1 MNQNNS
7 SEFWVLIIGIN
18 IGVIIKIII
27 DTILK

>member
-7 SEFWVLIIGIN
+7 EFWVFLIGIN
-18 IGVIIKIII
+18 IGILIKVFI

>member
-7 SEFWVLIIGIN
+7 EFWALLIGIN

>member
-7 SEFWVLIIGIN
+7 EFWAFLIGIN
-18 IGVIIKIII
+18 IGILIKVFI